1 MVMHVVDCFLFYYLT
16 HSVWLHEILPWDW
29 LLYSADI
36 CVFLLP
42 LCVPSVPTP
51 SFSDSPS
58 ILSFS
63 LLVFWWAVGLVCSSA
78 LAFCS
83 SWLVL
88 FKIWCCPI
96 QICTVQL
103 PLLQTTLISS
113 FLFLRSFLCTPSNF
127 PVSLCLLG
135 KPNLYFGFAVLFGSH
150 SIHWFGYDTFSCIV
164 KSQIRWT

>member
-16 HSVWLHEILPWDW
+16 HSVWLHESLPWDW

-42 LCVPSVPTP
+42 LCAPSVPTP

-88 FKIWCCPI
+88 FKIWFCPI
-96 QICTVQL
+96 QLCTVRL

-127 PVSLCLLG
+127 PVSLFGWERQICILALQYCLDPTAFTGLAMVCF
-135 KPNLYFGFAVLFGSH
+135 PALWSP
-150 SIHWFGYDTFSCIV
+150 
-164 KSQIRWT
+164 R